1 MNKNKAN
8 ATGSMV
14 TKVSDSAKMLNGG
27 RYTIVARGNAMTV
40 VRYYTDADGRKRQQ
54 WQVVKS

>member
-1 MNKNKAN
+1 
-8 ATGSMV
+8 MV
-14 TKVSDSAKMLNGG
+14 TKVSDSAKMFNGG

-54 WQVVKS
+54 WQVVKK

>member
-14 TKVSDSAKMLNGG
+14 TKVSDSAKMLNDG
-27 RYTIVARGNAMTV
+27 RYTIVARGNASVV
-40 VRYYTDADGRKRQQ
+40 VRYYRDANGRKRQQ